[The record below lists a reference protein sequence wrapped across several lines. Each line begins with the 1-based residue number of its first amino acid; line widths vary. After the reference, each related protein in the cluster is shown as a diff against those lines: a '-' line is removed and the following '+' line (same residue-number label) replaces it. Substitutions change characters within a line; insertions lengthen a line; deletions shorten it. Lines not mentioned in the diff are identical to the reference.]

1 MRASDYL
8 QFAAIISVVLLSTVA
23 MAQTSFSSDI
33 SESLVGDSFDT
44 YAGLSLRQAPP
55 ILGHS
60 NGKYANDSAA
70 YLDSAQGL
78 NPDDVFQDDA
88 APDEASLNIKPHW
101 SGLPIWGFEARKR
114 GYDIPL
120 PFGVGFN
127 FYSEN
132 QPLRVTGL
140 HLNTGSG
147 RIDLDPLVN
156 PSVVDSRQSNLN
168 GRFDVW
174 IFPFLNVY
182 GILGYTDGE
191 SALDLTIPPVGMLPG
206 QTIPV
211 TFEYEGPTYGGGI
224 TLAGGVAPFE
234 GDDLT
239 IFTVADFNYTLTDL
253 EFTNSSLESNSTI
266 KAGILSLRLGVRD
279 RLLDETLFGPVNG
292 ALWFGSMYQDIA
304 QTIAAGVPGT
314 NFIIEV
320 DQTPQSPWNALVGG
334 RLEIGS
340 HIDALIEVGFIQR
353 TSVMLG
359 VSVRF

>member
-1 MRASDYL
+1 MRHFGCL
-8 QFAAIISVVLLSTVA
+8 HVAAIISVAAFPIAA
-23 MAQTSFSSDI
+23 MAQTSFPSSLSQSMAGDDV
-33 SESLVGDSFDT
+33 VGYS
-44 YAGLSLRQAPP
+44 GLSLRHAPP
-55 ILGHS
+55 ILGDQESHRVAES
-60 NGKYANDSAA
+60 TSYFDQTHA
-70 YLDSAQGL
+70 LT
-78 NPDDVFQDDA
+78 PDDGLHGDV
-88 APDEASLNIKPHW
+88 APDDASLNIKPHW

-147 RIDLDPLVN
+147 RI
-156 PSVVDSRQSNLN
+156 
-168 GRFDVW
+168 
-174 IFPFLNVY
+174 FPFLNVY

-224 TLAGGVAPFE
+224 TLAGGIAPFE

-279 RLLDETLFGPVNG
+279 RLLDETLLGPVNG

-314 NFIIEV
+314 DFIIEV

-334 RLEIGS
+334 RLEVGP
-340 HIDALIEVGFIQR
+340 HIDALIEIGFIQR

>member
-1 MRASDYL
+1 MAGDD
-8 QFAAIISVVLLSTVA
+8 VVGYS
-23 MAQTSFSSDI
+23 
-33 SESLVGDSFDT
+33 
-44 YAGLSLRQAPP
+44 GLSLRHSPP
-55 ILGHS
+55 ILGDQESHRVAES
-60 NGKYANDSAA
+60 TSYFDQTHA
-70 YLDSAQGL
+70 LT
-78 NPDDVFQDDA
+78 PDDGLHGDV
-88 APDEASLNIKPHW
+88 APDDASLNIKPHW

-224 TLAGGVAPFE
+224 TLAGGIAPFE

-279 RLLDETLFGPVNG
+279 RLLDETLLGPVNG

-314 NFIIEV
+314 DFIIEV

-334 RLEIGS
+334 RLEVGP
-340 HIDALIEVGFIQR
+340 HIDALIEIGFIQR